1 MANNPFSSKVKQPKT
16 DPAVGEIAKTQN
28 KLALEAATLGREQNE
43 WQKELDKYRFEVAK
57 PAIAQQQ
64 GVAATALARGNDA
77 AGRYASEFAP
87 LEGLQLYDSL
97 GAGWTSLDAQNQLA
111 DRMATQQIAALDAD
125 VAAGRVSVSEA
136 NRQRT
141 AIQQRAATEKTMQGV
156 TKSAE
161 DAASSRAIADTAG
174 GEGRFIA
181 GLTDEAARMGVDPS
195 RVLAGAGAA
204 SPAAAAAAAHA
215 GNTARFGFREQQS
228 TNLARGVNTG
238 RAIDADADQGL
249 GLAVNAG
256 SAAVGNTN
264 ATLAGSTAGRTAPA
278 TWFGQGQSG
287 LSAASG
293 TYQQQ
298 FQNQQTRYNNELQ
311 RDNGFLDVIGTG
323 VGLYAGMKSER
334 KAKRKKKPAGTKKAI
349 DAIRDMDV
357 DTWDYKPG
365 QGDGGHHVGPYAD
378 EMAELGLSDGKT
390 VHPMDTAGLALAG
403 VKAIIKKLDAM
414 GLEHA

>member
-1 MANNPFSSKVKQPKT
+1 MANNPFKSKVKAPKT

-28 KLALEAATLGREQNE
+28 KLALEAATFGREQNE
-43 WQKELDKYRFEVAK
+43 WQKELDKYRFDVAK
-57 PAIAQQQ
+57 PIIAQQQ
-64 GVAATALARGNDA
+64 GVANTALERGTDA

-111 DRMATQQIAALDAD
+111 DQMAQQQIAALDAD
-125 VAAGRVSVSEA
+125 VASGRVSISEA

-156 TKSAE
+156 SKAAE
-161 DAASSRAIADTAG
+161 DSAASRAIADTAA

-204 SPAAAAAAAHA
+204 SPSAAAAAAHA

-238 RAIDADADQGL
+238 RAIEADADQGL

-298 FQNQQTRYNNELQ
+298 FNNQQARYQNEMN
-311 RDNGFLDVIGTG
+311 RDSGLLDLAGTA
-323 VGLYAGMKSER
+323 AGIYMASER
-334 KAKRKKKPAGTKKAI
+334 KVKRRKKPAGTKKAI

-365 QGDGGHHVGPYAD
+365 KGDGGHHVGPYAD

>member
-1 MANNPFSSKVKQPKT
+1 MANNPFKSKVKQPKT

-43 WQKELDKYRFEVAK
+43 WQKELDKYRFDVAK
-57 PAIAQQQ
+57 PLIAQQQ
-64 GVAATALARGNDA
+64 EVAGTALERGNDA
-77 AGRYASEFAP
+77 ATRYASGYAP

-111 DRMATQQIAALDAD
+111 DRMAQQQIATIDAD
-125 VAAGRVSVSEA
+125 AASGRISMSEA
-136 NRQRT
+136 TRQKT

-228 TNLARGVNTG
+228 ANLARGVATG
-238 RAIDADADQGL
+238 RTIDADADQGL

-256 SAAVGNTN
+256 SAAIGNTN

-298 FQNQQTRYNNELQ
+298 FNNQQARYNNELQ
-311 RDNGFLDVIGTG
+311 RDNGLLDLAGT
-323 VGLYAGMKSER
+323 VAGAAYMASER
-334 KAKRKKKPAGTKKAI
+334 KVKRRKKPAGTKKAI

-365 QGDGGHHVGPYAD
+365 KGDGGHHVGPYAD
-378 EMAELGLSDGKT
+378 DMAELGLSDGKT